1 MNCYKPNF
9 EPICKVSIFYF
20 LLKQSLYLYFIG
32 GGSSQH
38 LDKNPVSDYYFE
50 ILKEGDLDIVRHHNR
65 RPYHMGKIIKMK
77 YSID

>member
-9 EPICKVSIFYF
+9 EPVFKVSIFYF
-20 LLKQSLYLYFIG
+20 LLNQSVCLYFIG

-50 ILKEGDLDIVRHHNR
+50 NLKECNLDIIRHHDR
-65 RPYHMGKIIKMK
+65 RPYHMDKIIKTK